1 MYKIVVDA
9 MGGDNGSSIVVD
21 AIKKFLEDNKDV
33 EITVAGKKEELSSL
47 EGKCRILD
55 ARDVVPM
62 EAGALEVMR
71 LKNSSMAVAIRTMKE
86 EGLDAVVSCGSTG
99 GFLSA
104 ATINLKMIPGVKRAA
119 LVAPFPTAIKGKNVV
134 ILDIGANNENS
145 PEELVQFALMGKL
158 YSQSVFGVEKPAVYL
173 LNNGVEEGKGAPEVK
188 AAYKL
193 LKAEYE
199 NNRLVYENDLTFMLA
214 SALWEARSAIDL
226 TKYLSVSETFANAAW
241 TSREKCLSFTDYA
254 MMLKNRSLTYTH
266 VCRALLHIAL
276 RIEKDS
282 SDFTPASGTVT
293 EKNSYPDFAHI
304 LGMRKEAGSLVS
316 RMMEISR
323 IPLIMRPSREL
334 KSLDGAAR
342 SLFYQEMRLS
352 NLYNILASRR
362 SGQNIQNEMSRRLIT
377 V

>member
-71 LKNSSMAVAIRTMKE
+71 LKNSSMAVAIKTMKE
-86 EGLDAVVSCGSTG
+86 ESLDAVVSCGSTG

-193 LKAEYE
+193 LKDSNFEGFKG
-199 NNRLVYENDLTFMLA
+199 NV
-214 SALWEARSAIDL
+214 EARYALNGDADVVVADGFSGNIFLKSSEGIAKIMSSMIKKAFKRNL
-226 TKYLSVSETFANAAW
+226 WSKIGYLHVRKGMKEMSET
-241 TSREKCLSFTDYA
+241 LDYKKTGGA
-254 MMLKNRSLTYTH
+254 MLLGINGNVVKAHGSSDADAFYH
-266 VCRALLHIAL
+266 ALCVAKKLA
-276 RIEKDS
+276 EKDVVNQIKKGIEN
-282 SDFTPASGTVT
+282 A
-293 EKNSYPDFAHI
+293 
-304 LGMRKEAGSLVS
+304 
-316 RMMEISR
+316 
-323 IPLIMRPSREL
+323 
-334 KSLDGAAR
+334 
-342 SLFYQEMRLS
+342 
-352 NLYNILASRR
+352 
-362 SGQNIQNEMSRRLIT
+362 
-377 V
+377 